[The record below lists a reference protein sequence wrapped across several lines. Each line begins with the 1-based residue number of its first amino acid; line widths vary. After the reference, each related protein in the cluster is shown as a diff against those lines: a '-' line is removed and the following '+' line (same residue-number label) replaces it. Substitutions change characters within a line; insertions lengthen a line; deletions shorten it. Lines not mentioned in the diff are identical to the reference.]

1 MTIAHSG
8 GDNLI
13 LIGYRG
19 SGKTCVGRQIA
30 AVTGRAFVDT
40 DDLIETA
47 AGRTIS
53 RIFESDGESEF
64 RRLEAEAIRSVAAR
78 SRQVISVGGGAVLS
92 EQNRAAL
99 RTAGLCVWL
108 RASPDVLWRR
118 IEPDEQNAA
127 RRPALT
133 AAPGADEVRQLLA
146 DRQQYYAELAHE
158 SLDTDSLDV
167 SQAAERIIEM
177 MPGSSHRHGA

>member
-1 MTIAHSG
+1 MSVAHER

-19 SGKTCVGRQIA
+19 SGKTCVGQRIA

-40 DDLIETA
+40 DDLIEAA
-47 AGRTIS
+47 AGRAIS
-53 RIFESDGESEF
+53 DIFESDGESEF
-64 RRLEAEAIRSVAAR
+64 RRLEADAIRRVAAG

-92 EQNRAAL
+92 RENRASL
-99 RTAGLCVWL
+99 RAAGVCIWL
-108 RASPDVLWRR
+108 KASPDVLWRR
-118 IEPDEQNAA
+118 IEADEQSAA

-133 AAPGADEVRQLLA
+133 AAGGAAEVRQLLA
-146 DRQQYYAELAHE
+146 AREQYYAELADE

-177 MPGSSHRHGA
+177 MPRSSRRHGA